1 MHVLIFESLQ
11 LERSYMAT
19 LYIGM
24 QEHTVSHQ
32 VCKIIEVSEVDLLIQ
47 GKRTESEDERA

>member
-11 LERSYMAT
+11 LEHSYVGT

-24 QEHTVSHQ
+24 QEHIVSHQ

>member
-1 MHVLIFESLQ
+1 MHALILGSLQ
-11 LERSYMAT
+11 RERSYVGT
-19 LYIGM
+19 LYIGV

-32 VCKIIEVSEVDLLIQ
+32 ACKIIEVSEVDLLIQ